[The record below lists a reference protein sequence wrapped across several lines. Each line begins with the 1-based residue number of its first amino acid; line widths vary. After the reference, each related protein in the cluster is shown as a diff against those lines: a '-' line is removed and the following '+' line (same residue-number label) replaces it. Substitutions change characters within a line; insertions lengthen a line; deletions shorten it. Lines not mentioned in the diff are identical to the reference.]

1 MRILMLAQFYPPLI
15 GGEERHV
22 HSLSVALAERGHDVS
37 VATMRHEGD
46 SQMEVEQG
54 VRIHRIR
61 SSMQRASAVFSEKGR
76 QYAPPFPD
84 PEIMLAL
91 NRILKSE
98 RTQIIHAHNWI
109 LHSYTP
115 LKTMYNA
122 KFVVSLHD
130 YSMICA
136 TKRLMYQN
144 TQQCSGPTLAKCLQC
159 APKQYGNAKGVPP
172 VFLNTLSGIA
182 ERKAVDM
189 FLPVSHAVAE
199 LTQLERYG
207 APYRVINNFVP
218 SNINMLYDDTD
229 PRLSQLPQQEYS
241 LFVGDVRR
249 DKGVD
254 VLFRAYKG
262 VKGATPLVLIGKMG
276 SDLTVSAPANSLNLQ
291 SWPHN
296 AVLSAMRRCSIALV
310 PSICADACPT
320 VAIEAMAM
328 GRPVVGSRIGGLTDI
343 VVDGETGFLVPP
355 GDVRALRDAIQ
366 ILLDDPGRR
375 EHMGAMAKKR
385 VEKFYASTIVPS
397 IEKVY
402 EEVLTT
408 P

>member
-22 HSLSVALAERGHDVS
+22 RNLSVELAARGHDVS
-37 VATMRHEGD
+37 VATTRHEGD
-46 SQMEVEQG
+46 PQVEIEQG

-61 SSMQRASAVFSEKGR
+61 SSMQRAGAVFSEKGR

-84 PEIMLAL
+84 PEMMLAL
-91 NRILKSE
+91 SRIVKSE

-115 LKTMYNA
+115 LKMLHNA

-144 TQQCSGPTLAKCLQC
+144 TEQCAGPTLSKCLQC
-159 APKQYGNAKGVPP
+159 APRQYGNAKGIPTI
-172 VFLNTLSGIA
+172 FLNTLSTMA
-182 ERKAVDM
+182 ERSAVDM
-189 FLPVSHAVAE
+189 FLPVSRAVAE
-199 LTQLERYG
+199 LTRLEQYG

-218 SNINMLYDDTD
+218 SNADTLYDDND
-229 PRLSQLPQQEYS
+229 IHLSQLPRQDYS

-254 VLFRAYKG
+254 VLFRAYADIE
-262 VKGATPLVLIGKMG
+262 GAVPLVLIGKMG
-276 SDLTVSAPANSLNLQ
+276 SDLTVNAPANSLNLQ
-291 SWPHN
+291 SWPHK
-296 AVLSAMRRCSIALV
+296 AVMSAMRRCSIVLV

-355 GDVRALRDAIQ
+355 GDARALRDAIQ
-366 ILLDDPGRR
+366 TLLDNPVRR

-385 VEKFYASTIVPS
+385 VEQFYASAIVPN
-397 IEKVY
+397 IEQVY
-402 EEVLTT
+402 QELLVK